1 MLTCIVLFAPIAQ
14 KELAENALRD
24 IGFSKPVTNSSLTP
38 LAESKKL
45 VERSHKLEDDTENAK
60 NEIISYADRRKII
73 KDTQY
78 YFRFRADKY
87 SVFG

>member
-60 NEIISYADRRKII
+60 KEINTTAII
-73 KDTQY
+73 FFFNVSFTRVK
-78 YFRFRADKY
+78 FFAP
-87 SVFG
+87 